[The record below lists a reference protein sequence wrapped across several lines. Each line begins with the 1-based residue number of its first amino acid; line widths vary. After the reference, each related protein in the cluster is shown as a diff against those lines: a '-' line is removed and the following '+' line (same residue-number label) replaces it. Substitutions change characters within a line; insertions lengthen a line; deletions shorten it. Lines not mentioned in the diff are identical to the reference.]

1 MQNLFFIS
9 DIASLF
15 EYRYICT
22 KIFIE
27 TLIGM
32 INKERLLRLL
42 HIIMQSINE
51 YRKIEAFFSFFSQ
64 DVCLNNNNKKMFMY
78 LIFKLLSTAR
88 VCCEHMH
95 GQHNCFQVFLI
106 YRCSSVIDFERILI
120 IIMDCLSLD
129 RLFHVIY
136 AVGKQKLKA
145 DYPIVMKA
153 FIFYLFAIYSV

>member
-51 YRKIEAFFSFFSQ
+51 YRKIEAFFSFFLRMFVWTTTTKNVYVSYLQ
-64 DVCLNNNNKKMFMY
+64 ATEYRSCLLWAYAWIAQLFSSVSYLQMFFCDRFWKNTYNNNG
-78 LIFKLLSTAR
+78 LPLTR
-88 VCCEHMH
+88 
-95 GQHNCFQVFLI
+95 
-106 YRCSSVIDFERILI
+106 
-120 IIMDCLSLD
+120 
-129 RLFHVIY
+129 
-136 AVGKQKLKA
+136 
-145 DYPIVMKA
+145 
-153 FIFYLFAIYSV
+153 